1 MSREKNENKHDAVLC
16 PVGRFFSDLEKT
28 CGKESTFFEHMKKS
42 RIEFLKGIRSLVDV
56 RIEEIEK
63 REKTGHKKKATRVT
77 VE

>member
-16 PVGRFFSDLEKT
+16 PVGRFFFDLEKAS
-28 CGKESTFFEHMKKS
+28 GKGSKFFEHMKKS
-42 RIEFLKGIRSLVDV
+42 RIEFLKGIRSLVDD